1 MHAAREARRTACARC
16 GSYACEECFG
26 SDRETLCVSCRE
38 RVGGVIAWEADDA
51 GHVLARGWATVT
63 QAIPAPFSTFEG
75 VRDGEGLLSALWFAT
90 FVNVVSY
97 GVPMLLCAPCL
108 VGAVALIPRL
118 ESETA
123 QDTAFSI
130 VPIMVC
136 SAAAF
141 PMLMAGFA
149 VLLSLIV
156 GLVYHLAAV
165 IAGGTASLVSS
176 LRAALFLNA
185 LAPVS
190 AASWI
195 LGRIPLIGI
204 LVSLATLVG
213 SVVWQTFALAGHARG
228 AHGINDNR
236 AWLVGAV
243 PAVLTLAMMAAAV
256 FLVLALAFAD
266 GSGLLEDID

>member
-1 MHAAREARRTACARC
+1 M
-16 GSYACEECFG
+16 
-26 SDRETLCVSCRE
+26 
-38 RVGGVIAWEADDA
+38 
-51 GHVLARGWATVT
+51 LARGWATVVQT
-63 QAIPAPFSTFEG
+63 IPAPFSSFEG

-90 FVNVVSY
+90 LVNVVSY

-108 VGAVALIPRL
+108 LGTFALIPL
-118 ESETA
+118 ENDMPRAAMLGAATA
-123 QDTAFSI
+123 ML
-130 VPIMVC
+130 V
-136 SAAAF
+136 AF
-141 PMLMAGFA
+141 PALMAGFA
-149 VLLSLIV
+149 VALSLIV

-228 AHGINDNR
+228 AHGITDNR

-243 PAVLTLAMMAAAV
+243 PALLTPAMMAAAP
-256 FLVLALAFAD
+256 FLVLAVAVAD
-266 GSGLLEDID
+266 RPGLPGHLH

>member
-1 MHAAREARRTACARC
+1 MHAEREARRAPCARC
-16 GSYACEECFG
+16 GSYACQECFG
-26 SDRETLCVSCRE
+26 SERETLCASCRE
-38 RVGGVIAWEADDA
+38 RVGGVIAWEADDG
-51 GHVLARGWATVT
+51 GHVLARGWATVV

-97 GVPMLLCAPCL
+97 GVPMLLCAPCVL
-108 VGAVALIPRL
+108 GTFALIPL
-118 ESETA
+118 EHDMPRGALLGIGT
-123 QDTAFSI
+123 T
-130 VPIMVC
+130 MML
-136 SAAAF
+136 AF
-141 PMLMAGFA
+141 PALMAGFA
-149 VLLSLIV
+149 VGLSVIV

-165 IAGGTASLVSS
+165 VAGGTASLESS

-228 AHGINDNR
+228 AHGISDNR

-243 PAVLTLAMMAAAV
+243 PAMLTLAMMAAAV
-256 FLVLALAFAD
+256 FVVLAVAFAD